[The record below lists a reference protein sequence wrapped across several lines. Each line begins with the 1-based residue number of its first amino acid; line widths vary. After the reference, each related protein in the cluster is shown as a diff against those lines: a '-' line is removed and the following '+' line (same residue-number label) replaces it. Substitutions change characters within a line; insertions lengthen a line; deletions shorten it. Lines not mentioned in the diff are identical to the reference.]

1 MIAFMDPKPADRG
14 GNRPGARPAAD
25 RDGDRLLT
33 EVELELMT
41 ILWRLGDGGG
51 SVNDVLESLPPERP
65 LAYTSVSTILRIL
78 ERKGVVKARKQ
89 GRGHLYVPRI
99 TKAAYEARS
108 LRHLLSR
115 VFDGAPAALVRC
127 LVESE
132 KLSPEDLRAI
142 KGLLQARGAGGER

>member
-1 MIAFMDPKPADRG
+1 MDPKQPE
-14 GNRPGARPAAD
+14 RPAGKAAAE

-41 ILWRLGDGGG
+41 ILWRLGDGGT
-51 SVNDVLESLPPERP
+51 VNDVLEALPAERP

-78 ERKGVVKARKQ
+78 ERKGFVKARKQ
-89 GRGHLYVPRI
+89 GRGHVYVPRMS
-99 TKAAYEARS
+99 KGAYEARS

-115 VFDGAPAALVRC
+115 VFDGAPSALVRC

-132 KLSPEDLRAI
+132 RLSPHELQTIR
-142 KGLLQARGAGGER
+142 GLLQAKGEK

>member
-1 MIAFMDPKPADRG
+1 MLEMDPKQPERERGDRPERTG
-14 GNRPGARPAAD
+14 GKTAPD
-25 RDGDRLLT
+25 RDADRLLT

-41 ILWRLGDGGG
+41 ILWRLGDGGT
-51 SVNDVLESLPPERP
+51 VNDVLEALPAERP

-78 ERKGVVKARKQ
+78 ERKGIVKARKQ
-89 GRGHLYVPRI
+89 GRGHVYVPRM

-115 VFDGAPAALVRC
+115 VFDGAPTALVRC

-132 KLSPEDLRAI
+132 QLSPEELRTI
-142 KGLLQARGAGGER
+142 RGLLQARGEK